1 MLLVLPVSQS
11 TWALPTG
18 IAMMVWVIVLFAWA
32 TQLIVKALNQQ
43 EFALMLAGCM
53 VCSAAVGLVG
63 VMVVAVNG
71 LPL

>member
-1 MLLVLPVSQS
+1 
-11 TWALPTG
+11 
-18 IAMMVWVIVLFAWA
+18 MMVWVIVLFAWA